1 MQLTQSYILDKY
13 GPLLSQEQVA
23 ELFGYSSTES
33 LSNAISSGRIRLS
46 KNGINRYHY
55 IDVANS
61 IDSLAISQQDLVG
74 EVGYNALGMPSRNGR
89 LSKQLQGSKSRAQKT
104 EKSPR
109 A

>member
-1 MQLTQSYILDKY
+1 MQLTQSYILEKY

-33 LSNAISSGRIRLS
+33 LSNAISSGRIILS

-61 IDSLAISQQDLVG
+61 IDSLAICQPNLVG
-74 EVGYNALGMPSRNGR
+74 EAAYNALGMPSQNGR

-104 EKSPR
+104 GKSPR